1 MAEIRPYRASDA
13 TELRA
18 LFRRAG
24 EGAPTETLWGDEPS
38 EAAVYL
44 TPYLELEPESVF
56 VAVQDGALVGYL
68 TGSLGGVL
76 PDEEERMSAAFR
88 EHRVFRQ
95 RAARR
100 FFARAALDMLRE
112 KVRRRPGPGELD
124 DPRWPAH
131 LHVNVAPEGR
141 GTGAAD
147 ALLAAW
153 TARLEAAGSPGCYL
167 QTVVENE
174 RAVRFFTR
182 HGFVPHGPTPVV
194 PGLRAAGRR
203 THQQTMVRPA
213 P

>member
-13 TELRA
+13 AELRA
-18 LFRRAG
+18 LFGRAG
-24 EGAPTETLWGDEPS
+24 EGAPTETLWGHEPS

-76 PDEEERMSAAFR
+76 PDEEERMAAALR

-100 FFARAALDMLRE
+100 FFARAALDVLRE
-112 KVRRRPGPGELD
+112 KVRRRPGPGEVD

-147 ALLAAW
+147 GLMEAW
-153 TARLEAAGSPGCYL
+153 LERLGPRGCYL

-182 HGFVPHGPTPVV
+182 HGFVPYGETPVV
-194 PGLRAAGRR
+194 PGLRSGGRR
-203 THQQTMVRPA
+203 VRQRTMVRPG